1 MMIPPPE
8 GVSRAAWIEAKRRFG
23 AEKAE
28 AMRKSRKK
36 QAAEAHA
43 ADGFTHG
50 DAGQILKGHPENI
63 RRAVQQLGV
72 VLRLNQFSVQT
83 DVAGLDG
90 HGPELNDAG
99 AVRLRLL
106 IHETYGFLPTQELF
120 EQVLIDMA
128 HANRFH
134 PVREYLDGL
143 KWDGRQRLGGWLTYY
158 LGAEKSEYVETVGRA
173 FFIALVAR
181 ILNPGCKQDYMLI
194 LEGPQGALKSMA
206 CEVIAGN
213 WFSDNLPDVRDSKD
227 LSQHLQGKWLIEIG
241 ELSALGRAETTTLKA
256 FITRR
261 TERYR
266 PSYGRREVIQ
276 PRQCVFV
283 GTTNADCY
291 LKDATGGRRFWP
303 VKVNYIDLEALR
315 ADRDQL
321 FSEAVHLF
329 RAGAKWWPDR
339 DFEAKHIKPE
349 QDARYVA
356 DPWQEKI
363 AAFVEDRERVTVAMI
378 AKDALLIETARV
390 SMRDSYRIIDALT
403 ALGWTMTR
411 SHGVRWY
418 QKTGAA

>member
-1 MMIPPPE
+1 MSEAPVDIANF
-8 GVSRAAWIEAKRRFG
+8 RARAHAMA
-23 AEKAE
+23 AERKTRWRAKAE
-28 AMRKSRKK
+28 AK
-36 QAAEAHA
+36 A
-43 ADGFTHG
+43 ADGFVRG
-50 DAGQILKGHPENI
+50 DARQILKGHPENI

-128 HANRFH
+128 HTNRFH

-143 KWDGRQRLGGWLTYY
+143 NWDGRERLGIWLPYY
-158 LGAEKSEYVETVGRA
+158 LGSEKSEYVETVGRA

-206 CEVIAGN
+206 CEAIAGN

-291 LKDATGGRRFWP
+291 LKDSTGGRRFWP
-303 VKVNYIDLEALR
+303 IKVNYVDLEALR

-321 FSEAVHLF
+321 FAEAVHLF
-329 RAGAKWWPDR
+329 KAGAKWWPDR

-363 AAFVEDRERVTVAMI
+363 AAHVDNLSRVTVGMI
-378 AKDALLIETARV
+378 AKDALSIETARV

-403 ALGWTMTR
+403 ALGWTMIR

-418 QKTGAA
+418 VPRSGAA

>member
-1 MMIPPPE
+1 MSEAPVDIANF
-8 GVSRAAWIEAKRRFG
+8 RARAHAKA
-23 AEKAE
+23 AERKERWRAKAE
-28 AMRKSRKK
+28 AK
-36 QAAEAHA
+36 AT
-43 ADGFTHG
+43 DGFVRG
-50 DAGQILKGHPENI
+50 DARQILKGHPENI

-173 FFIALVAR
+173 FFIAMVAR

-206 CEVIAGN
+206 CEAIAGN

-321 FSEAVHLF
+321 FAEAVHLF
-329 RAGAKWWPDR
+329 RAGMNWWPDR

-356 DPWQEKI
+356 DPWQEKV
-363 AAFVEDRERVTVAMI
+363 AAYLENLSRVTVGMI
-378 AKDALLIETARV
+378 AKDALSIETARV

-403 ALGWTMTR
+403 ALGWIMIR
-411 SHGVRWY
+411 SNGVRWY
-418 QKTGAA
+418 RPRDSAA